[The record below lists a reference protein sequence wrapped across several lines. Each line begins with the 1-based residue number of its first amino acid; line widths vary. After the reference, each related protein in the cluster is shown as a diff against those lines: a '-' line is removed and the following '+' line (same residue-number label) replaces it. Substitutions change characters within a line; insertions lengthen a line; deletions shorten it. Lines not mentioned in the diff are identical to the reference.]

1 MSASLQD
8 AELRRIG
15 KEYSA
20 LGRLVA
26 LDEEKCKCEASVLEL
41 EQLEKDE
48 LKKWALGFK
57 KIVAWIYLTI
67 YVDKSIYHRNTNSDN
82 EMIALIAA
90 EKESCIKKCEE
101 YEMLIMGHLVPKDDD
116 DSKGAVIEV
125 RTGTGSSIIN
135 MHTPSLRASTYIQRW

>member
-1 MSASLQD
+1 MSLSLQD

-48 LKKWALGFK
+48 LKKCD
-57 KIVAWIYLTI
+57 ISY
-67 YVDKSIYHRNTNSDN
+67 D
-82 EMIALIAA
+82 
-90 EKESCIKKCEE
+90 
-101 YEMLIMGHLVPKDDD
+101 
-116 DSKGAVIEV
+116 
-125 RTGTGSSIIN
+125 GS
-135 MHTPSLRASTYIQRW
+135 